1 MFSRSRV
8 VALCLSAG
16 LLAGCQSYAPMPL
29 DDAAHER
36 EWRSRDIKGAAVR
49 DFATA
54 LAKRDAHTRRAYNPA
69 DGLDLAEAEVVALFF
84 NARLRKARLDAGA
97 ALAGAQN
104 AGEWEN
110 PELNISAGLILDSI
124 ANPWTASAGLEFT
137 IPISGRKGVE
147 KDLAFAQHHVKFRE
161 VLALEWEVIG
171 ELRAAWRERA
181 ATAQRVAILR
191 EHIVAMEDVGK
202 RAQDLAKAG
211 ELPHTDARVFEIELV
226 SRRIDLAEQEQLQ
239 EEQYFAIMGLLG
251 LVPTAPV
258 SLKFEMAP
266 GEEPHTFAD
275 SPRLELLRAEY
286 AVAEQHLRLE
296 IRKQYPDLRIGP
308 GYDIDEGQSTIS
320 LGFGIPI
327 PIINLNR
334 EGIARAR
341 GERLAAR
348 AAYEGAVEEITIAW
362 NIARKRLQRV
372 AATRKA
378 VEEQLA
384 PLVDL
389 QVKEAG
395 DRAKAGDFD
404 ALVMLEALKSRLE
417 AKERVLQTRLEET
430 QAIDALNTLAG
441 PSFKPEEEK
450 K

>member
-1 MFSRSRV
+1 MRTAFTILLV
-8 VALCLSAG
+8 GA
-16 LLAGCQSYAPMPL
+16 LLAGCQSYSPLPL
-29 DDAAHER
+29 DDAAHAR
-36 EWRSRDIKGAAVR
+36 DWQARDISGSAVR
-49 DFATA
+49 EYAAA
-54 LAKRDAHTRRAYNPA
+54 LAKRDATARSIYDPK

-104 AGEWEN
+104 AGEWDN

-181 ATAQRVAILR
+181 ATAERVALLR
-191 EHIVAMEDVGK
+191 EHIASMEDVNK
-202 RAQDLAKAG
+202 RADELTKAG
-211 ELPHTDARVFEIELV
+211 ELQRTEARVFAIELIV
-226 SRRIDLAEQEQLQ
+226 SRIDLAEQERMGD
-239 EEQYFAIMGLLG
+239 EQDTALKGMLGLL
-251 LVPTAPV
+251 PAAPV
-258 SLKFEMAP
+258 KLNTALAAGSAATGDLKN
-266 GEEPHTFAD
+266 
-275 SPRLELLRAEY
+275 SPQLELMRAEY
-286 AVAEQHLRLE
+286 AVAEQNLRLE

-334 EGIARAR
+334 QGIAQAR

-348 AAYEGAVEEITIAW
+348 AAYEGAVEELTVRQQ
-362 NIARKRLQRV
+362 IARQRLARV
-372 AATRKA
+372 NSTRRA

-389 QVKEAG
+389 QVKEAN

-404 ALVMLEALKSRLE
+404 ALLTLEALKSRLE
-417 AKERVLQTRLEET
+417 AKERVLQTKLEEAM
-430 QAIDALNTLAG
+430 AIDALNALAG
-441 PSFKPEEEK
+441 PTFKPEEERK
-450 K
+450 